1 MGITWV
7 FVLLFVAMSGYICY
21 YALAN
26 EQEMAENSY
35 NDIQQIL
42 MEQNYRG
49 RIYAA
54 NGEVLAETVVD
65 SSGAEK
71 RVYPYENLFAHVVGY
86 ATYGRSGIEADVNYY
101 LTRSNIT
108 IPQKADNGTNGV
120 KNAGDSI
127 YTTLR
132 VDLQEVASRALG
144 VYKGAIIV
152 SEPKTGQI
160 LAMVSKPD
168 FNPSEIAAI
177 WNELLADENSSVLLN
192 RVTQGLYPPGS
203 TFKIITA
210 LEYIREN
217 DLDITSYSFNC
228 PGHYTANGVRI
239 NCYGGIAHGQED
251 FTYSFAKSCN
261 SSFANIG
268 VSLERGSFAATLDEL
283 MFGKDLPSPL
293 VYNRSSIELN
303 DETTGAELMQVTIGQ
318 GKTQMTPFHLHLVT
332 SAIANDGVLNEPYL
346 YKAVRNENGATI
358 RAFGSGG
365 SIQIMSAEE
374 TAVLRELMTSVVQ
387 IGTGTKLKEAV
398 YTAAGKT
405 GSAEYG
411 NIKGESHAW
420 FTGFAPA
427 DNPQICVTVI
437 IEGAGSG
444 GDYAV
449 PVAKRVFDA
458 YFKP

>member
-1 MGITWV
+1 MGITWAV
-7 FVLLFVAMSGYICY
+7 VALFVAMSGYICY

-54 NGEVLAETVVD
+54 GGEVLAETTVSAD
-65 SSGAEK
+65 GSET

-86 ATYGRSGIEADVNYY
+86 ATRGRAGIEADANYY

-108 IPQKADNGTNGV
+108 IPQKAQNGENGV
-120 KNAGDSI
+120 KNAGDSL

-132 VDLQEVASRALG
+132 VDLQQVAAKALG
-144 VYKGAIIV
+144 VYRGAVIV
-152 SEPKTGQI
+152 SEPKTGRI
-160 LAMVSKPD
+160 LALVSQPNFD
-168 FNPSEIAAI
+168 PAEIPFI
-177 WNELLADENSSVLLN
+177 WEDLLADENSSVLLN
-192 RVTQGLYPPGS
+192 RATQGLYPPGS
-203 TFKIITA
+203 TFKIVTA

-217 DLDITSYSFNC
+217 NLDISAYSFSC
-228 PGHYTANGVRI
+228 PGHFTANGVRI
-239 NCYGGIAHGQED
+239 NCYGGIAHGQEN
-251 FTYSFAKSCN
+251 FAYSFAKSCN

-268 VSLERGSFAATLDEL
+268 VSLERESFAQTLGEL
-283 MFGKDLPSPL
+283 MFGQDLPAPL

-303 DETTGAELMQVTIGQ
+303 AETTGAELMQLTIGQ
-318 GKTQMTPFHLHLVT
+318 GKTQMTPFHLHLIT
-332 SAIANDGVLNEPYL
+332 AAIANGGILHDPYL
-346 YKAVRNENGATI
+346 YTAVKNENGATV
-358 RAFGSGG
+358 RSFGSGG
-365 SIQIMSAEE
+365 SRQLMSEEE
-374 TAVLRELMTSVVQ
+374 TAVLRGLMAEVVEY
-387 IGTGTKLKEAV
+387 GTGTKLRDV
-398 YTAAGKT
+398 GYSAAGKT

-411 NIKGESHAW
+411 NVKGESHAW

-427 DNPQICVTVI
+427 DDPQICVTVI

-449 PVAKRVFDA
+449 PVAKRVLDA
-458 YFKP
+458 YFKL